1 MFVQYPSARFPA
13 THGNC
18 PRVVSY
24 EILRP
29 LSPSP
34 GLCLSFTTKS
44 HPSSFSSSSTM
55 RKVSRIQSDDYLQS
69 WRHYLADPRMT
80 SGGAGRIRSA
90 RYFHYRATCYWWFGQ
105 RPWADTSNIVGT
117 CLSNVGIRRRCIPV
131 RTWKCSSAFRWSI
144 FGVAAISEPSS
155 IARSQTVK
163 NNLDGSG
170 YDLKYGRPRC
180 ALS

>member
-1 MFVQYPSARFPA
+1 LCSTHPPAFLPPAATARGLYRIKSCD
-13 THGNC
+13 HC
-18 PRVVSY
+18 
-24 EILRP
+24 LRLLVYAC
-29 LSPSP
+29 LSPQN
-34 GLCLSFTTKS
+34 LI
-44 HPSSFSSSSTM
+44 H
-55 RKVSRIQSDDYLQS
+55 RVSLAVQRIQSDDYLQS

-90 RYFHYRATCYWWFGQ
+90 RYFHCRATCYWWFGQ